1 MNVKESDW
9 KLLKKLLPLWQE
21 NYIEK
26 VIEEYKNILN
36 KDDIASNKF
45 WDLNKK
51 IKEDKKNPGVLITDL
66 RRSNMDLV
74 IASLISNK
82 VIEFEDLKDF
92 SDELKETLKLMF
104 GYNL

>member
-104 GYNL
+104 GHNL

>member
-1 MNVKESDW
+1 MNVNESDW

-104 GYNL
+104 GHNL

>member
-26 VIEEYKNILN
+26 LIEEYKNILN

>member
-26 VIEEYKNILN
+26 VIENYKNLLN

-82 VIEFEDLKDF
+82 VIEFEDLKDI

>member
-21 NYIEK
+21 NYMEK
-26 VIEEYKNILN
+26 LIEEYKNILN

-66 RRSNMDLV
+66 RRSNMDIV
-74 IASLISNK
+74 IVSLISNK

-92 SDELKETLKLMF
+92 SDELKETLNLMF
-104 GYNL
+104 DYNL

>member
-21 NYIEK
+21 NYMEK
-26 VIEEYKNILN
+26 LIEEYKNILN

-66 RRSNMDLV
+66 RRSNMDIV
-74 IASLISNK
+74 IVSLISNK

-104 GYNL
+104 DYNL

>member
-21 NYIEK
+21 NYMEK
-26 VIEEYKNILN
+26 LIEEYKNILN

-51 IKEDKKNPGVLITDL
+51 IKEDKKNDDVLITDL
-66 RRSNMDLV
+66 RRSNMDIV
-74 IASLISNK
+74 IVSLISNK

-104 GYNL
+104 DYNL